1 MVLTLQSVYAYGKDS
16 RFLFSVSR
24 SVRASTSKYRKLGIC
39 KLLKVVVW
47 KKFCT
52 KYVFYEKIWN
62 FAFSSMFFKFLFFLY
77 LYNFFNV
84 IKTCNLLLNIQKMS
98 YQMNEK
104 PLNSKGNGLNYRSAK
119 IGLSSGYLANFATLR
134 SCKIHFSRFSSGF
147 SMLA

>member
-24 SVRASTSKYRKLGIC
+24 SVRASTSKYRKLG
-39 KLLKVVVW
+39 
-47 KKFCT
+47 FCT